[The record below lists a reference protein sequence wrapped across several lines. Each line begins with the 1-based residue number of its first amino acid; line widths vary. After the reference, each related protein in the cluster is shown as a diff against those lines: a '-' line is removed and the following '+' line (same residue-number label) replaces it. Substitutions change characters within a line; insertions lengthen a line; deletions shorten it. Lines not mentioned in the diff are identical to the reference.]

1 MATEAEIA
9 VFYSLNII
17 HPKMVNIVKDPAWG
31 EFISPNPS
39 YEEKQTKSQ
48 KRIKP
53 DLTTL
58 TGINPILD
66 NILSLITAKGKV
78 GLEEESY
85 ISGKCLLDCFNTVSL
100 YANNLQII
108 IGVELDA
115 SYLACVYAGLL
126 NPLNIKLDLVDSDKN
141 RLYKVYATILHYFPE
156 ATNKIRLFFG
166 DLPTYTKKVM
176 TASMDKCL
184 IHYNGCYGFND
195 VIRNLGSLYYVKEKV
210 HAIMAQNTH
219 LRSMNLQDFAF
230 VDIALYALFGHQLQ
244 FSILGNILQEDES
257 PELHGMK
264 TFCLKQHA
272 EGLHV
277 PFAHNNF
284 RYPHPVESQDNFLYK
299 PV

>member
-9 VFYSLNII
+9 VFYSLNIV
-17 HPKMVNIVKDPAWG
+17 HPKMVDIVKDPAWG
-31 EFISPNPS
+31 EFISPNSS
-39 YEEKQTKSQ
+39 YEERQTKNQ
-48 KRIKP
+48 TRIKP
-53 DLTTL
+53 DLSKLATMH
-58 TGINPILD
+58 PVLD
-66 NILSLITAKGKV
+66 NVISVIRTKGER
-78 GLEEESY
+78 GLEKESY
-85 ISGKCLLDCFNTVSL
+85 ISEKFLLDCFNTVSQ
-100 YANNLQII
+100 YANNLQTL

-115 SYLACVYAGLL
+115 SYLACIYAGLL
-126 NPLNIKLDLVDSDKN
+126 NPLNVKLDLVDSDKN
-141 RLYKVYATILHYFPE
+141 RLLNVYATILQYFPE

-166 DLPTYTKKVM
+166 DLPTYAKKLM
-176 TASMDKCL
+176 TTSMDKCL
-184 IHYNGCYGFND
+184 VHYNGCYGFND

-244 FSILGNILQEDES
+244 FSILGNILQEDEN
-257 PELHGMK
+257 PESHGME

-277 PFAHNNF
+277 PFAHNQF
-284 RYPHPVESQDNFLYK
+284 RYPHPIESQDNFLYK